1 MVIWFGRGDAP
12 LRSFMTLRT
21 FTFLALL
28 AAFLAVLASAPAQA
42 AEPEFPIGSVVGF
55 VPPPGFVVSKRFP
68 GFENTDNGG
77 SIVLLSLP
85 PQAYPDIEKSMT
97 AEAFKAQ
104 GITEEKRE
112 NVTLPGGKGV
122 LVIGSEQENGQKFRK
137 WMFLGSVPAAI
148 AIAAVRIP
156 DAALPAYPDDVIKTS
171 LLTMTARASVPIE
184 EQLSLI
190 PFKLSEMSGLRPV
203 RVLGGAGI
211 FLTDGPKDA
220 PEVAEQPVFI
230 VSIGQGGPEQTEERA
245 NFARNLFTGLA
256 DFKDVRIVS
265 GDMLRLGGGSM
276 PTHELQAEAKD
287 ARTDTPM
294 KIVQWVRFGPGAF
307 VRMIGIARADLWS
320 KEFPRFRAVRDGVSP
335 RE

>member
-1 MVIWFGRGDAP
+1 MI
-12 LRSFMTLRT
+12 LRT
-21 FTFLALL
+21 FTFI
-28 AAFLAVLASAPAQA
+28 AFLTAVLAGLPAQA
-42 AEPEFPIGSVVGF
+42 AEPLYPTGSLVGF
-55 VPPPGFVVSKRFP
+55 VPPPGFTASKRFP
-68 GFENTDNGG
+68 GFENSDNGG

-85 PQAYPDIEKSMT
+85 PQAYADIEKSMT
-97 AEAFKAQ
+97 VEAFKAQ

-112 NVTLPGGKGV
+112 NLTLPGGKGV

-156 DAALPAYPDDVIKTS
+156 DTALKAYPDDIIKTS
-171 LLTMTARASVPIE
+171 LLTMTARPSVPIE

-190 PFKLSEMSGLRPV
+190 PFQLREMSGLRPV
-203 RVLGGAGI
+203 RVMGGAGI
-211 FLTDGPKDA
+211 FLTDGPKDT
-220 PEVAEQPVFI
+220 PGVSEQPVFV

-245 NFARNLFTGLA
+245 NFARNMFTGLA
-256 DFKDVRIVS
+256 DFKDIRIVS

-287 ARTDTPM
+287 AKTDTPM

-307 VRMIGIARADLWS
+307 VRMIGIARADTWS
-320 KEFPRFRAVRDGVSP
+320 KDFPRFRAIRDGVSP

>member
-1 MVIWFGRGDAP
+1 MAF
-12 LRSFMTLRT
+12 
-21 FTFLALL
+21 
-28 AAFLAVLASAPAQA
+28 AAVPAKA
-42 AEPEFPIGSVVGF
+42 AEPQYPTGSLVGL
-55 VPPPGFVVSKRFP
+55 VPPQGFVVSKRFP

-85 PQAYPDIEKSMT
+85 PQAYADIEKSMT

-112 NVTLPGGKGV
+112 NLALPGGKGV
-122 LVIGSEQENGQKFRK
+122 LVIGSELDQGQKFRK
-137 WMFLGSVPAAI
+137 WMFLGSVPAAV

-156 DAALPAYPDDVIKTS
+156 DSAVKGYPDDVIKTT
-171 LLTMTARASVPIE
+171 LLTMTARPSVPIE
-184 EQLSLI
+184 EQLSLM
-190 PFKLSEMSGLRPV
+190 PFQLHEMSGLRAV
-203 RVLGGAGI
+203 RVMNGTGI
-211 FLTDGPKDA
+211 FLTDGPKDT
-220 PEVAEQPVFI
+220 PDVAEQPVFV
-230 VSIGQGGPEQTEERA
+230 VSIGQGGPEQSEERA
-245 NFARNLFTGLA
+245 NFARNLFTGLS

-287 ARTDTPM
+287 NKTNTPM

-307 VRMIGIARADLWS
+307 VRMIGVARADAWS

>member
-1 MVIWFGRGDAP
+1 M
-12 LRSFMTLRT
+12 RSFMILRT
-21 FTFLALL
+21 FIFI
-28 AAFLAVLASAPAQA
+28 AFLAAAMAAGPSYA
-42 AEPEFPIGSVVGF
+42 AEPSFPTGSLVGF
-55 VPPPGFVVSKRFP
+55 VPPPGFVASKRFP
-68 GFENTDNGG
+68 GFENADNGG
-77 SIVLLSLP
+77 SIVLLTLP
-85 PQAYPDIEKSMT
+85 PQAYADIEKSMT

-112 NVTLPGGKGV
+112 NLTLPGGKGV
-122 LVIGSEQENGQKFRK
+122 LVIGSEEDQGQKFRK

-156 DAALPAYPDDVIKTS
+156 DKALSAYPDDVVKSS

-184 EQLSLI
+184 EQLSLV
-190 PFKLSEMSGLRPV
+190 PFQLREMSGLRPV
-203 RVLGGAGI
+203 RVLGGTGI

-220 PEVAEQPVFI
+220 PGPAEQPVFV

-245 NFARNLFTGLA
+245 NFARNMFTGLS

-265 GDMLRLGGGSM
+265 GDMLRLGGGNM

-287 ARTDTPM
+287 AKTDTPM
-294 KIVQWVRFGPGAF
+294 RIVQWVRFGPGAF
-307 VRMIGIARADLWS
+307 VRMIGVARADTWS
-320 KEFPRFRAVRDGVSP
+320 KDFPRFRAVRDGVSP

>member
-1 MVIWFGRGDAP
+1 MI
-12 LRSFMTLRT
+12 LRALT
-21 FTFLALL
+21 FI
-28 AAFLAVLASAPAQA
+28 AFLAAVLATAPLHA
-42 AEPEFPIGSVVGF
+42 AEPTFPTGSLVGF
-55 VPPPGFVVSKRFP
+55 VPPPGFVASKRFP

-77 SIVLLSLP
+77 SIVLFNLP
-85 PQAYPDIEKSMT
+85 PQAYADIEKSMT

-112 NVTLPGGKGV
+112 NLTLPSGKGV

-156 DAALPAYPDDVIKTS
+156 GNALKDYPDNVIKTS

-184 EQLSLI
+184 EQISLV
-190 PFKLSEMSGLRPV
+190 PFRLSEMSGLRPV
-203 RVLGGAGI
+203 RVLSGAGI

-220 PEVAEQPVFI
+220 PEVADQPVFV
-230 VSIGQGGPEQTEERA
+230 VSIGQGGPEQAEERA
-245 NFARNLFTGLA
+245 NFARNMFTGLA
-256 DFKDVRIVS
+256 EFKDVRIVS

-287 ARTDTPM
+287 AKTDTPM

-307 VRMIGIARADLWS
+307 VRMIGIARADAWS
-320 KEFPRFRAVRDGVSP
+320 KEYPRFRAVRDGVKP

>member
-1 MVIWFGRGDAP
+1 MI
-12 LRSFMTLRT
+12 LRALT
-21 FTFLALL
+21 FI
-28 AAFLAVLASAPAQA
+28 AFLAAVLATVPSHA
-42 AEPEFPIGSVVGF
+42 AEPTFPTGSLIGF
-55 VPPPGFVVSKRFP
+55 VPPPGFVASKRFP

-77 SIVLLSLP
+77 SIVLFNLP
-85 PQAYPDIEKSMT
+85 PQAYADIEKSMT

-112 NVTLPGGKGV
+112 NLTLPSGKGV

-156 DAALPAYPDDVIKTS
+156 DTALKEYPDSVIKTS

-184 EQLSLI
+184 EQLSLV
-190 PFKLSEMSGLRPV
+190 PFRLSEMSGLRAV
-203 RVLGGAGI
+203 RVLSGAGI

-220 PEVAEQPVFI
+220 PEVAEQPVFV
-230 VSIGQGGPEQTEERA
+230 VSIGQGGPEQAEERA
-245 NFARNLFTGLA
+245 NFARNMFTGLA
-256 DFKDVRIVS
+256 EFKDVRIVS

-287 ARTDTPM
+287 AKTDTPM
-294 KIVQWVRFGPGAF
+294 RLVQWVRFGPGAF
-307 VRMIGIARADLWS
+307 VRMIGIARADAWS
-320 KEFPRFRAVRDGVSP
+320 KEYPRFRAVRDGVKP

>member
-1 MVIWFGRGDAP
+1 MI
-12 LRSFMTLRT
+12 LRALT
-21 FTFLALL
+21 FI
-28 AAFLAVLASAPAQA
+28 AFLAAVLATAPSHA
-42 AEPEFPIGSVVGF
+42 AEPTFPTGSLVGF
-55 VPPPGFVVSKRFP
+55 VPPPGFVASKRFP

-77 SIVLLSLP
+77 SIVLFNLP
-85 PQAYPDIEKSMT
+85 PQAYADIEKSMT

-112 NVTLPGGKGV
+112 NLMLPSGKGV

-156 DAALPAYPDDVIKTS
+156 GNALKDYPDNVIKTS

-184 EQLSLI
+184 EQISLV
-190 PFKLSEMSGLRPV
+190 PFRLSEMSGLRPV
-203 RVLGGAGI
+203 RVLSGAGI

-220 PEVAEQPVFI
+220 PEVADQPVFV
-230 VSIGQGGPEQTEERA
+230 VSIGQGGPEQAEERA
-245 NFARNLFTGLA
+245 NFARNMFTGLA
-256 DFKDVRIVS
+256 EFKDVRIVS

-287 ARTDTPM
+287 AKTDTPM

-307 VRMIGIARADLWS
+307 VRMIGIARADAWS
-320 KEFPRFRAVRDGVSP
+320 KEYPRFRAVRDGVKP

>member
-1 MVIWFGRGDAP
+1 MI
-12 LRSFMTLRT
+12 LRALT
-21 FTFLALL
+21 FI
-28 AAFLAVLASAPAQA
+28 AFLTAVLATAPSNA
-42 AEPEFPIGSVVGF
+42 AEPTFPTGSLVGF
-55 VPPPGFVVSKRFP
+55 VPPPGFVASKRFP

-77 SIVLLSLP
+77 SIVLFNLP
-85 PQAYPDIEKSMT
+85 PQAYADIEKSMT

-112 NVTLPGGKGV
+112 NLTLPSGKGV

-156 DAALPAYPDDVIKTS
+156 GNALKDYPDSVIKTS

-184 EQLSLI
+184 EQISLV
-190 PFKLSEMSGLRPV
+190 PFQLSEMSGLRPV
-203 RVLGGAGI
+203 RVLSGAGI

-220 PEVAEQPVFI
+220 PEVADQPVFV
-230 VSIGQGGPEQTEERA
+230 VSIGQGGPEQAEERA
-245 NFARNLFTGLA
+245 NFARNMFTGLA
-256 DFKDVRIVS
+256 EFKDVRIVS

-287 ARTDTPM
+287 AKTDTPM

-307 VRMIGIARADLWS
+307 VRMIGIARADAWS
-320 KEFPRFRAVRDGVSP
+320 KEYPRFRAVRDGVKP

>member
-1 MVIWFGRGDAP
+1 MILKI
-12 LRSFMTLRT
+12 LRFV
-21 FTFLALL
+21 ALL
-28 AAFLAVLASAPAQA
+28 AALPALAGAPARA
-42 AEPEFPIGSVVGF
+42 ADALFPTGSLVGF
-55 VPPPGFVVSKRFP
+55 VPPPGFEVSKRFP
-68 GFENTDNGG
+68 GFENSDNGG

-112 NVTLPGGKGV
+112 NLTLPGGKGV
-122 LVIGSEQENGQKFRK
+122 LVTGSEQDNGQKFRK
-137 WMFLGSVPAAI
+137 WMFLGTVPAAV

-156 DAALPAYPDDVIKTS
+156 EGAVKDYPDDVIKTA
-171 LLTMTARASVPIE
+171 LLTLTARPSVPME
-184 EQLSLI
+184 EQLSLV

-203 RVLGGAGI
+203 RVIGGTGV
-211 FLTDGPKDA
+211 FLTDGPNDT
-220 PEVAEQPVFI
+220 PGVAEQPVFVI
-230 VSIGQGGPEQTEERA
+230 SIGQGGPEQAEERA

-256 DFKDVRIVS
+256 DFKDIRIVS
-265 GDMLRLGGGSM
+265 GDMLRLGGGSA

-287 ARTDTPM
+287 ARSDTPM

-307 VRMIGIARADLWS
+307 VRMIGIARADAWS
-320 KEFPRFRAVRDGVSP
+320 KEYPKFRAVRDGVSP

>member
-1 MVIWFGRGDAP
+1 MI
-12 LRSFMTLRT
+12 LRALT
-21 FTFLALL
+21 FI
-28 AAFLAVLASAPAQA
+28 AFLAAAPSHA
-42 AEPEFPIGSVVGF
+42 AEPTFPTGSLVGF
-55 VPPPGFVVSKRFP
+55 VPPPGFVASKRFP

-77 SIVLLSLP
+77 SIVLFNLP
-85 PQAYPDIEKSMT
+85 PQAYADIEKSMT

-112 NVTLPGGKGV
+112 NLMLPSGKGV

-156 DAALPAYPDDVIKTS
+156 GNALKDYPDNVIKTS

-184 EQLSLI
+184 EQISLV
-190 PFKLSEMSGLRPV
+190 PFRLSEMSGLRPV
-203 RVLGGAGI
+203 RVLSGAGI

-220 PEVAEQPVFI
+220 PEVADQPVFV
-230 VSIGQGGPEQTEERA
+230 VSIGQGGPEQAEERA
-245 NFARNLFTGLA
+245 NFARNMFTGLA
-256 DFKDVRIVS
+256 EFKDVRIVS

-287 ARTDTPM
+287 AKTDTPM

-307 VRMIGIARADLWS
+307 VRMIGIARADAWS
-320 KEFPRFRAVRDGVSP
+320 KEYPRFRAVRDGVKP

>member
-1 MVIWFGRGDAP
+1 M
-12 LRSFMTLRT
+12 RSFMILRT
-21 FTFLALL
+21 FAFIVFLAAGL
-28 AAFLAVLASAPAQA
+28 AGLPARA
-42 AEPEFPIGSVVGF
+42 AEPVYPTGSLVGF
-55 VPPPGFVVSKRFP
+55 VPPPGFTASKRFP
-68 GFENTDNGG
+68 GFENSDNGA

-97 AEAFKAQ
+97 VEAFKAQ

-112 NVTLPGGKGV
+112 NVALPGGKGV

-148 AIAAVRIP
+148 AIAAVRVP
-156 DAALPAYPDDVIKTS
+156 DTALKSYPDDVIKAS

-184 EQLSLI
+184 EQLSLV
-190 PFKLSEMSGLRPV
+190 PFQLREMSGLRPV
-203 RVLGGAGI
+203 RVMGGQGI

-220 PEVAEQPVFI
+220 PEVAEQPVFV

-245 NFARNLFTGLA
+245 NFARNMFTGLA
-256 DFKDVRIVS
+256 DFKDIRIVS

-287 ARTDTPM
+287 AKTDTPM
-294 KIVQWVRFGPGAF
+294 KLVQWVRFGSGAY
-307 VRMIGIARADLWS
+307 VRMIGIARGDAWS
-320 KEFPRFRAVRDGVSP
+320 KDFPRFRAIRDGVSP

>member
-1 MVIWFGRGDAP
+1 MI
-12 LRSFMTLRT
+12 LRALT
-21 FTFLALL
+21 FI
-28 AAFLAVLASAPAQA
+28 AFLAAVLATAPSHA
-42 AEPEFPIGSVVGF
+42 AEPTFPTGSLVGF
-55 VPPPGFVVSKRFP
+55 VPPPGFVASKRFP

-77 SIVLLSLP
+77 SIVLFNLP

-112 NVTLPGGKGV
+112 NLMLPSGKGL

-156 DAALPAYPDDVIKTS
+156 DTALKDYPDSVIKTS

-184 EQLSLI
+184 EQLSLV
-190 PFKLSEMSGLRPV
+190 PFRLSEMSGLRPV
-203 RVLGGAGI
+203 RVLSGAGI
-211 FLTDGPKDA
+211 FLTDGPKDT
-220 PEVAEQPVFI
+220 PEVGDQPVFV
-230 VSIGQGGPEQTEERA
+230 VSIGQGGPEQAEERA
-245 NFARNLFTGLA
+245 NFARNMFTGLA
-256 DFKDVRIVS
+256 EFKDVRIVS

-287 ARTDTPM
+287 AKTDTPM
-294 KIVQWVRFGPGAF
+294 RLVQWVRFGPGAF
-307 VRMIGIARADLWS
+307 VRMIGIARADAWS
-320 KEFPRFRAVRDGVSP
+320 KEFPRFRAVRDGVKP

>member
-1 MVIWFGRGDAP
+1 MI
-12 LRSFMTLRT
+12 LRT
-21 FTFLALL
+21 FTFI
-28 AAFLAVLASAPAQA
+28 AFLTAVLAGLPAQA
-42 AEPEFPIGSVVGF
+42 AEPLYPTGSLVGF
-55 VPPPGFVVSKRFP
+55 VPPPGFTTSKRFP
-68 GFENTDNGG
+68 GFENSDNGA

-85 PQAYPDIEKSMT
+85 PQAYADIEKSMT

-112 NVTLPGGKGV
+112 NLTLPGGKGV

-156 DAALPAYPDDVIKTS
+156 NSALKAYPDDVIKAS

-190 PFKLSEMSGLRPV
+190 PFQLREMSGLRPV
-203 RVLGGAGI
+203 RVMGGAGI

-220 PEVAEQPVFI
+220 PGVSEQPVF
-230 VSIGQGGPEQTEERA
+230 VVTIGQGGPEQTEERA
-245 NFARNLFTGLA
+245 NFARNMFTGLA
-256 DFKDVRIVS
+256 DFKDIRIVS

-287 ARTDTPM
+287 AKTDTPM

-307 VRMIGIARADLWS
+307 VRMIGIARADSWS
-320 KEFPRFRAVRDGVSP
+320 KDFPRFRAVRDGVSP